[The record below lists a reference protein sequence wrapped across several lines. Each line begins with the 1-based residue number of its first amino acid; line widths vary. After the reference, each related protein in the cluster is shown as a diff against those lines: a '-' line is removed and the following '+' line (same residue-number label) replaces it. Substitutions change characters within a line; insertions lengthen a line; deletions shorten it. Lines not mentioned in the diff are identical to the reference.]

1 VKRASAGEVFSH
13 SPCKLSRDEYNFHRF
28 SLKEVMMDI
37 EGTMAARGIGL
48 GCPAPDFELESTEGK
63 SIRLSQLEGMPA
75 IVRFGSFT

>member
-1 VKRASAGEVFSH
+1 
-13 SPCKLSRDEYNFHRF
+13 
-28 SLKEVMMDI
+28 MMDI